1 MNAPNPHSPS
11 WNLKIWLPLLLAVA
25 YGIFARLYNLG
36 RWELTID
43 EYYLVK
49 SIESILEN
57 GLPSFGCG
65 GYYERGLLQQY
76 LTAPLIAYFDNT
88 AFAARIPPALA
99 NILAIPVMFKLAEK
113 VSQSRVIAAVVTG
126 LFALSLWEIE
136 FARFARMYS
145 FFQLVFILQ
154 LYWLVEIIIED
165 RIDRYKYLLATTALG
180 IFIYQGVIFS
190 LVLCTLPIILRTN
203 RIKLAHLVGLA
214 IATVLIAIRTKIHF
228 RNLFAEPRY
237 PAEYTS
243 GSSGKL
249 PIYIPEFML
258 VDATAAWVLMATVI
272 AGIIL
277 GLLVLQTRKQHFNI
291 WQGVVMAAIF
301 ICAALHQFALA
312 LMLAIISTCFGIFKD
327 RGWYFLRLCLWIV
340 VPLGIFWL
348 LLGIIGLELG
358 IPDTIR
364 QMIRYPSVYWNVLVP
379 FFVAVPRDSLIFF
392 PILLLGAVWLVLK
405 TTASGKISAPS
416 LLLGVS
422 LMLLVAQSAFIT
434 PQNPTRYSFFLYP
447 CLLLLFVYFCVRLPT
462 VFQLPSRLQQSL
474 SIGLILT
481 FVLVSENY
489 NPRHLLNVSSAE
501 YNFRKP
507 YQLYLQFHFYQRYS
521 YADVAEFV
529 NNNLEDGDQV
539 IATTP
544 VIDYYLDQLDFSY
557 RDITTRWFQ
566 ETSACS
572 GTRHIWSHS
581 PLIYA
586 QEHLL
591 EQVANGQRNTWIIT
605 GENGKG
611 FQGPEDKFISSHYQQ
626 YLTFTGQ
633 DSQLKVYKIPAGR

>member
-1 MNAPNPHSPS
+1 M
-11 WNLKIWLPLLLAVA
+11 LAVA

-43 EYYLVK
+43 EYYIVK
-49 SIESILEN
+49 SIESILED

-76 LTAPLIAYFDNT
+76 LTAPLIAYCDNT
-88 AFAARIPPALA
+88 AFAARILPTLA
-99 NILAIPVMFKLAEK
+99 NILAFPVMFKLAEK
-113 VSQSRVIAAVVTG
+113 VSQSRLIAAVVTG

-145 FFQLVFILQ
+145 LFQLVFIVQ

-203 RIKLAHLVGLA
+203 RIKPAHLLGLA
-214 IATVLIAIRTKIHF
+214 ITTVLIAILTM
-228 RNLFAEPRY
+228 NLFPQSVGLSLATRSLHN
-237 PAEYTS
+237 A
-243 GSSGKL
+243 
-249 PIYIPEFML
+249 
-258 VDATAAWVLMATVI
+258 VAVRADAHSHLILQNLCWSNATTAWVLSAMAI
-272 AGIIL
+272 AAVIL
-277 GLLVLQTRKQHFNI
+277 GLLVLQAHRQRFNI
-291 WQGVVMAAIF
+291 WQYVVMAGIF
-301 ICAALHQFALA
+301 ICAVLHQFALA
-312 LMLAIISTCFGIFKD
+312 LMLAIISICFGIFKD
-327 RGWYFLRLCLWIV
+327 RGWYFLGLCLWIV
-340 VPLGIFWL
+340 VPFGVFWL
-348 LLGIIGLELG
+348 LLGVIGLDLG
-358 IPDTIR
+358 IADTIR
-364 QMIRYPSVYWNVLVP
+364 QMLRYPSVYWNVLVP

-392 PILLLGAVWLVLK
+392 PILLLGGVWLLRE
-405 TTASGKISAPS
+405 AILSGKISAPS

-422 LMLLVAQSAFIT
+422 IMLLVAQSAFIT
-434 PQNPTRYSFFLYP
+434 PENPTRYSFFLYP
-447 CLLLLFVYFCVRLPT
+447 CLLLLFCYFCIRLPT
-462 VFQLPSRLQQSL
+462 VFQLPSRLQRSL
-474 SIGLILT
+474 SIGLILL

-501 YNFRKP
+501 YNFRMP

-521 YADVAEFV
+521 YKDVADFI
-529 NNNLEDGDQV
+529 NNNLEDDDQI

-544 VIDYYLDQLDFSY
+544 VIDYYLDELDFSY
-557 RDITTRWFQ
+557 RDIETRWFQ

-572 GTRHIWSHS
+572 GTRHIWSHL
-581 PLIYA
+581 PLIYT
-586 QEHLL
+586 QQHLL
-591 EQVANGQRNTWIIT
+591 QQVADGQNNTWIIT

-633 DSQLKVYKIPAGR
+633 DSQLKVYKVPAGT